1 MKYKIGDCIYYIDVN
16 NRVVFAEI
24 YKTYDEINAYGTI
37 DLNQFRYGTIH
48 HDNCFEEE
56 KHAKTVLKQRKKV
69 KIKK

>member
-48 HDNCFEEE
+48 HDNCF
-56 KHAKTVLKQRKKV
+56 
-69 KIKK
+69 